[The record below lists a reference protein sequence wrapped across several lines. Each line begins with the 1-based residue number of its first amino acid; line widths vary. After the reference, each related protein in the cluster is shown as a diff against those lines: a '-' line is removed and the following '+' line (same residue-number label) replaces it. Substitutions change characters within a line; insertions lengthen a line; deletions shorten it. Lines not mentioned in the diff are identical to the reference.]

1 MATCKKLVKNIFPK
15 IRVSRTLKY
24 ITLNI
29 IDCNTFIVHLPVLS
43 V

>member
-1 MATCKKLVKNIFPK
+1 MATCKKLLKNIFPK

-29 IDCNTFIVHLPVLS
+29 IDFNTFIVHLPVLS